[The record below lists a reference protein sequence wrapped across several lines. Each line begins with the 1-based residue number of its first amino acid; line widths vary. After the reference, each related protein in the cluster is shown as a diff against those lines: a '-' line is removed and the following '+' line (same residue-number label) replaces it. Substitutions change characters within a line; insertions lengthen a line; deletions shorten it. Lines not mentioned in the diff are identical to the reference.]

1 MAHGNA
7 NYILNAQSKIDIH
20 RMPFNNH
27 CNCICRPTYM
37 RYTKSLLG
45 GRHSSGK
52 PEPTGRNFTRIRQLR
67 WHAITLQI
75 FGALDLLNGHKMAA
89 KTLKQQVVS
98 PTSQRPIFFQFE
110 HKTWNGVVMNSFG
123 IELRTFFPIRDYLPT
138 ETSILGCLPTDFR
151 CTARIPAFAFR
162 YLERIWAL
170 HFIG

>member
-1 MAHGNA
+1 MHNQRSIYTACLSITTIIVYAGLL
-7 NYILNAQSKIDIH
+7 ICGI
-20 RMPFNNH
+20 RNH
-27 CNCICRPTYM
+27 FWEVGIA
-37 RYTKSLLG
+37 
-45 GRHSSGK
+45 
-52 PEPTGRNFTRIRQLR
+52 PENRNRRGRNFTRIRQLR

-89 KTLKQQVVS
+89 KTLKQRVVS

-110 HKTWNGVVMNSFG
+110 HKTWNGIVMNSFG